1 MFDLTEHQK
10 RIIAEEYLSTLDDRF
25 KIMLINELMAE
36 IKQPLKSEYQAIKN
50 KPNNNQ
56 NITEVEPKSS
66 NRGYHKKGF
75 IIELF
80 NKYHNST
87 KTKKEVFMQIANE
100 LNITVKAVE
109 KAYYSKQ

>member
-50 KPNNNQ
+50 KPINKKIEIKQ
-56 NITEVEPKSS
+56 PTSS

>member
-1 MFDLTEHQK
+1 MFDLTEYQK
-10 RIIAEEYLSTLDDRF
+10 RIIAEEYLSTLEDRF

-36 IKQPLKSEYQAIKN
+36 IKQPLKSEYQSIKN
-50 KPNNNQ
+50 KPINKKIEIKQ
-56 NITEVEPKSS
+56 PISS
-66 NRGYHKKGF
+66 DRGYHKKGF